1 MLAVMKEFHGR
12 GRLSKGLG
20 ATFIA
25 LIPKRTQ
32 GLILI
37 EILDPLVLLA
47 VCTRYC
53 QKC

>member
-25 LIPKRTQ
+25 LIPKNAGADSNR
-32 GLILI
+32 G
-37 EILDPLVLLA
+37 LDPLVLSA